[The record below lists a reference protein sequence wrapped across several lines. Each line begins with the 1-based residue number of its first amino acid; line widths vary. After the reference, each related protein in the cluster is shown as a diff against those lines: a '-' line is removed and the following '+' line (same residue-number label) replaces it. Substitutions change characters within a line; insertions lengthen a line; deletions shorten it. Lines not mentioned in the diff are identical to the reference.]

1 MLPDLLSY
9 LLATGFAHKISV
21 IAEMSLLLLFLLVL
35 PLSNRVFSKET
46 DELGQ
51 TMHKSERSNEIEGK
65 FEELGQTMHKS
76 ERSNEIEGKF
86 EGLGRSPQLR
96 PYHSQAV
103 TGRALGRV
111 RVG

>member
-35 PLSNRVFSKET
+35 PLSNRVSSKET
-46 DELGQ
+46 D
-51 TMHKSERSNEIEGK
+51 
-65 FEELGQTMHKS
+65 ELGQTMHKS

-103 TGRALGRV
+103 TGRAF
-111 RVG
+111 